1 MPKKMKPAAPHLPE
15 KIEAAASPYFFL
27 LVLSCFFVSGMTG
40 LIYEILWTRMIVKII
55 GSAPFAVSI
64 VLTVFMGGLGFG
76 SYLAGRSVDR
86 IKKPLSLVR
95 LYGILEISIGA
106 YGLLLPLLLMAFK
119 PLYALLYNHLFHY
132 FLGYSLLTFI
142 GCSLLLIF
150 PVTCMGA
157 TLPVLSRF
165 FVTSISRV
173 GTHVG
178 RLYGL
183 NTIGAAVGSLFCGFW
198 MIHWLGVWGTLVLAI
213 LLNAVIGSIC
223 LLVSRDAGGQ
233 EIKRLYH
240 DPLSSVPNTMN
251 MLWDRNLPDSIKR
264 QTLYALILFAVS
276 GFCAMAYEVI
286 WVKLFGLIVGPTTY
300 SFTIVLVTFITCLAM
315 GSIFFGWLAD
325 KTRHTLLLLMTTQ
338 LLAAVS
344 ALLLSQLMG
353 NSQIFFA
360 KLIFHFK
367 DSFALLQVSKTF
379 ALFAFMFIPTI
390 CLGATFPLVGKI
402 STRSLENTGQS
413 IGFAYAINT
422 VGAVLGS
429 FCAGFILIP
438 LLGKENSISLVVT
451 IQLVTLLLITLHLLL
466 KGSASFLKWSP
477 MLVAIFIGSILAY
490 QFPHWDRKM
499 LSKGKYHRFDD
510 IQKRNIGW
518 IEALFNGTEIFSR
531 TENYEL
537 VYFGDGIGGFTTV
550 LKSPP
555 DAIGETTYSLLN
567 SGKADASSHRRDMF
581 TQTLLAHFPM
591 LFHPDPENVLVLGL
605 ASGITAGEALL
616 YPSVKQLDGVEINN
630 QVVAASDFFIP
641 WNYDVLHNPKT
652 ELIIQDGRA
661 HLELTKRKY
670 DVIISEPSNPWM
682 AGLATLF
689 TYEFMNLAKNRLK
702 DNGIY
707 VQWIH
712 SYQMD
717 WPTFSLVGRTFSKVF
732 PDSILVTT
740 DPRGELGPDF
750 LLVGFTGK
758 KQLDPSVAA
767 LNLPYAMTSRNMK
780 LIDYRVFYQLIVSE
794 DLPKLFKDG
803 PINTDNNSILEFS
816 APRLIHYDPA
826 HSRINK
832 ELAANRW
839 LSPMTEEILQSARK
853 DVDAQLN
860 FAEYS
865 LSFNS
870 HAKNMV
876 DLLHATPEQRER
888 YNRIMLEYCAN
899 NIISDFSFL
908 PDEDLRKECMDVHL
922 KTIAKNLSVVK
933 DKAPVYYYMGWLS
946 FHNNRIDESVNYFL
960 DVLQTR
966 PEDNETN
973 TLLKNALL
981 KTKNPDEHE
990 KEIQA
995 RLSAKGNENN
1005 PAFHYHLAILYQ
1017 RKGMIAQ
1024 AVAQAEKALSLQP
1037 DFIHA
1042 LNFLAL
1048 HYSAAG
1054 DEDQAIRFFRKMVQ
1068 IKPELAGARYN
1079 IACLYSKQKKVREA
1093 TDWLRS
1099 AVEKGYNNR
1108 SLIQTDPDL
1117 NNIRGSSAYQEIVS
1131 GLAE

>member
-1 MPKKMKPAAPHLPE
+1 MPKKVKPAPPRYPERMEAP
-15 KIEAAASPYFFL
+15 ASPYFFL

-106 YGLLLPLLLMAFK
+106 YGLVLPLLLVAFK

-150 PVTCMGA
+150 PVICMGA

-165 FVTSISRV
+165 FVTSISKV

-183 NTIGAAVGSLFCGFW
+183 NTIGAAAGSLFCGFW

-213 LLNAVIGSIC
+213 LLNAAIGSIC
-223 LLVSRDAGGQ
+223 LLVSRDAGRQ
-233 EIKRLYH
+233 EKEAIH
-240 DPLSSVPNTMN
+240 HHPSSSTPNTMN

-264 QTLYALILFAVS
+264 QTIYALIIFAIS
-276 GFCAMAYEVI
+276 GFSAMAYEVI

-315 GSIFFGWLAD
+315 GSIFFGWIAD
-325 KTRHTLLLLMTTQ
+325 KTRHTLSLLMMTQ
-338 LLAAVS
+338 ILAAVS

-367 DSFALLQVSKTF
+367 ESFALLQISKTF

-402 STRSLENTGQS
+402 CTRSLEKTGQS

-438 LLGKENSISLVVT
+438 LLGKENSISLVVL

-466 KGSASFLKWSP
+466 KGGESFLKWSP
-477 MLVAIFIGSILAY
+477 LLALIFIGCILAH

-510 IQKRNIGW
+510 IRKRNIGW

-616 YPSVKQLDGVEINN
+616 YPSVKQLDGIEINN
-630 QVVAASDFFIP
+630 QVVAASNFFIP

-689 TYEFMNLAKNRLK
+689 THEFMELAKNRLK
-702 DNGIY
+702 ENGIY

-717 WPTFSLVGRTFSKVF
+717 WPTFSLVGRTFSRVF
-732 PDSILVTT
+732 PNSILVTT

-767 LNLPYAMTSRNMK
+767 LNLPHAMKSRNMK
-780 LIDYRVFYQLIVSE
+780 LIDYRVFYHLIVSE
-794 DLPKLFKDG
+794 NLPKLFKDG

-826 HSRINK
+826 KSRINR
-832 ELAANRW
+832 ELEANRW
-839 LSPMTEEILQSARK
+839 LSPETRQIVQAARQ

-860 FAEYS
+860 FAEFS

-870 HAKNMV
+870 HAKNMA

-908 PDEDLRKECMDVHL
+908 PDENLRRECMDSHL
-922 KTIAKNLSVVK
+922 RTIGKNLSKKK
-933 DKAPVYYYMGWLS
+933 DNAPVYYYMGWLC
-946 FHNNRIDESVNYFL
+946 FHNSRIDESVNYFL

-966 PEDNETN
+966 PEDHETN

-981 KTKNPDEHE
+981 KTNNPDEHE
-990 KEIQA
+990 KKIQA
-995 RLSAKGNENN
+995 RLLAKGNEKN
-1005 PAFHYHLAILYQ
+1005 PALHYHLAILYQ

-1024 AVAQAEKALSLQP
+1024 AVVQAEKALSLQP

-1042 LNFLAL
+1042 LNLLAL

-1054 DEDQAIRFFRKMVQ
+1054 DEERAIQLFQKMVQ

-1079 IACLYSKQKKVREA
+1079 IACLYSKQNKVREA

-1108 SLIQTDPDL
+1108 SLIQSDPDL
-1117 NNIRGSSAYQEIVS
+1117 SNIRGSSGYQEIVS